1 MTQLFSFAD
10 GIELGVVLQK
20 MQGTEKFLVAEF
32 DIAEHIYGDVSCR
45 LDDEME
51 EQEKRVRELT
61 KFWKRKITCAQDI
74 TDFVEHVK
82 KMVDVIFEECEC
94 LKTFFFE
101 GYSIEEQDLVGIDG
115 DLEVCVVVR
124 FNWGS

>member
-1 MTQLFSFAD
+1 MESNLVS
-10 GIELGVVLQK
+10 QK
-20 MQGTEKFLVAEF
+20 MQGTEKFLVVDF
-32 DIAEHIYGDVSCR
+32 DIAEHIYGDMSCR
-45 LDDEME
+45 VDDEME

-82 KMVDVIFEECEC
+82 KMVDVIFQECEC

-101 GYSIEEQDLVGIDG
+101 GYSIDEHMVDG
-115 DLEVCVVVR
+115 DQEVCVR

>member
-1 MTQLFSFAD
+1 MLL
-10 GIELGVVLQK
+10 IIPK
-20 MQGTEKFLVAEF
+20 KFLVAEF

-82 KMVDVIFEECEC
+82 KMVDVIFEECEG

-101 GYSIEEQDLVGIDG
+101 GYSIDEHVSVVDG
-115 DLEVCVVVR
+115 TEEVCVR